1 MGGINMN
8 FKCCFCNKTILSTK
22 QGTRLIIKKLQ
33 GSKTSQELYCHI
45 DCLEKLLVDPKML
58 YIKKS

>member
-1 MGGINMN
+1 MN
-8 FKCCFCNKTILSTK
+8 FKCCFCSKTILDPE

-33 GSKTSQELYCHI
+33 GSKASQELYCHI

-58 YIKKS
+58 YIKAL